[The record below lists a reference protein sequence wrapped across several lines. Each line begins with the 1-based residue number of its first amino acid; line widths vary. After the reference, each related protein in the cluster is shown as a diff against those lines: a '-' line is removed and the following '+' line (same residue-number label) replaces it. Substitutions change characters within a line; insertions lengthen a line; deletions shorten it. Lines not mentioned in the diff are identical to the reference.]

1 MGGGNAKNAI
11 GAGGIKIM
19 KILVLN
25 GSPRP
30 ATSNT
35 MKLTTAFLEGMG
47 SHNIETVNISE
58 KNIEPCRGCFCCWE
72 KTPGKCVIA
81 DDMETLLRK
90 YREAQLVIWS
100 FPLYCFGL
108 PSKIKAFMD
117 RLLPLTLPFI
127 NEMAD
132 GKPVHPARY
141 DLGAQRY
148 ILIST
153 CGFFTVENNY
163 DALVKQF
170 DILFG
175 GRYTKI
181 LCPQGELFRVPQ
193 LRGRTDE
200 YLELVRKAGAEYLSA
215 GRFSPETEK
224 QLAVP
229 LYPKEAFIEMANA
242 SWEIAETADA
252 GNSPA
257 QINPAERLLRQ
268 MAAVYMPLP
277 NAPKEEKRV
286 EFFFTDSGETYQ
298 LIAGENGASFVNDA
312 AVFGPYSVRIETPLS
327 IWQDISK
334 GKISGT
340 EALFLGKYRVLGD
353 FSLMTTVM
361 LGFSSG
367 KAQMSATQGPIKKPS
382 NKKRSMLILLL
393 PFLALWILLPVL
405 ENLGA
410 LAAILISACVPFAAC
425 IFRLS
430 PYDTVAAF
438 LVTFLSVAFLADVP
452 LSIVVTLSY
461 VLFCGM
467 WLVSLLLKIP
477 LCAWYSAG
485 GYGGD
490 EAFGNPLFV
499 RTNRII
505 TGLWG
510 VLYLCV
516 SVWTWFFMK
525 SDYASF
531 VGIVNSIAP
540 ALAGLFTAAFV
551 KWYPARYAQKVR

>member
-1 MGGGNAKNAI
+1 
-11 GAGGIKIM
+11 M

-25 GSPRP
+25 GSPRSG
-30 ATSNT
+30 ASNT
-35 MKLTTAFLEGMG
+35 LKLSTAFLEGMG
-47 SHNIETVNISE
+47 GHYAETVNISE
-58 KNIEPCRGCFCCWE
+58 RNIEPCRGCFYCWE
-72 KTPGKCVIA
+72 KTPGKCVVA
-81 DDMETLLRK
+81 DDMEALLRK
-90 YREAQLVIWS
+90 YREAELVIWS
-100 FPLYCFGL
+100 FPLFYFGA
-108 PSKIKAFMD
+108 PSKMKAFMD
-117 RLLPLTLPFI
+117 RLLPLNLPFI
-127 NEMAD
+127 NETAD

-141 DLGAQRY
+141 DFGAQRHV
-148 ILIST
+148 LIST

-170 DILFG
+170 DILYG

-200 YLELVRKAGAEYLSA
+200 YLELVRKAGVEYLSA
-215 GRFSPETEK
+215 GRFSTETEK

-229 LYPKEAFIEMANA
+229 LYPKGAFIEMANA
-242 SWEIAETADA
+242 NWKIAETPGMSEA
-252 GNSPA
+252 PA
-257 QINPAERLLRQ
+257 QMDPRERLLRQ
-268 MAAVYMPLP
+268 MAAVYTPPP

-298 LIAGENGASFVNDA
+298 LITGETGSVFVQDVA
-312 AVFGPYSVRIETPLS
+312 DFAPYSVRIETPFS
-327 IWQDISK
+327 VWQDISE
-334 GKISGT
+334 GRISGT
-340 EALFLGKYRVLGD
+340 EALFIGKYRVLGD

-361 LGFSSG
+361 SGFSSG
-367 KAQMSATQGPIKKPS
+367 RSQASSSVQEPVQESVQGSRKKQTT
-382 NKKRSMLILLL
+382 KKRSMLILLL

-438 LVTFLSVAFLADVP
+438 FVTFLSVAFLADVP

-461 VLFCGM
+461 ALFCGM

-490 EAFGNPLFV
+490 GAFGNPLFV

-505 TGLWG
+505 AGLWG
-510 VLYLCV
+510 VLYLFV

-531 VGIVNSIAP
+531 IGLVNSVAP
-540 ALAGLFTAAFV
+540 LLAGIFTAVFV
-551 KWYPARYAQKVR
+551 KWYPAYYARKG

>member
-1 MGGGNAKNAI
+1 MN
-11 GAGGIKIM
+11 
-19 KILVLN
+19 ILVLN

-30 ATSNT
+30 AVSNT

-47 SHNIETVNISE
+47 GHSIETVNISE
-58 KNIEPCRGCFCCWE
+58 EGIEPCRGCFCCWE

-90 YREAQLVIWS
+90 YREAELVIWS

-108 PSKIKAFMD
+108 PSEIKAFMD

-141 DLGAQRY
+141 DLEAQRHV
-148 ILIST
+148 LIST
-153 CGFFTVENNY
+153 CGFFTVEKNY

-170 DILFG
+170 DIFFG

-193 LRGRTDE
+193 LRSRTDE
-200 YLELVRKAGAEYLSA
+200 YLELVRLAGAEYFSTGA
-215 GRFSPETEK
+215 FSPETEK

-229 LYPKEAFIEMANA
+229 LYPKEAFIAMANA
-242 SWEIAETADA
+242 SWEIAETT
-252 GNSPA
+252 GVSETSG
-257 QINPAERLLRQ
+257 QINPRERLLRQ
-268 MAAVYMPLP
+268 MAAVYTPLP

-286 EFFFTDSGETYQ
+286 EFFFTDSGEAYQ
-298 LIAGENGASFVNDA
+298 LIAGETG
-312 AVFGPYSVRIETPLS
+312 AVFVKDSSGFAPYSVRIETPFS
-327 IWQDISK
+327 VWQDISE
-334 GKISGT
+334 GRITGT

-361 LGFSSG
+361 SGFSPG
-367 KAQMSATQGPIKKPS
+367 KAQAPTQEAGKKRTT
-382 NKKRSMLILLL
+382 KKRSMLVLLM
-393 PFLALWILLPVL
+393 PFMALWILLPVFG
-405 ENLGA
+405 NAGA
-410 LAAILISACVPFAAC
+410 LAAILTAACVPLATRF
-425 IFRLS
+425 FRLS
-430 PYDTVAAF
+430 PYDNAAAF
-438 LVTFLSVAFLADVP
+438 LVVVLGAAFLAGAP
-452 LSIVVTLSY
+452 LSIIVTLSY
-461 VLFCGM
+461 LLFGGM
-467 WLVSLLLKIP
+467 WLVSLFLKIP
-477 LCAWYSAG
+477 LCAWYSAN

-490 EAFGNPLFV
+490 EAFGNPLFI
-499 RTNRII
+499 RTNKII
-505 TGLWG
+505 AGMWG
-510 VLYLCV
+510 VLYLFV

-531 VGIVNSIAP
+531 VGLVNSIAP

-551 KWYPARYAQKVR
+551 KWYPARYARKAR